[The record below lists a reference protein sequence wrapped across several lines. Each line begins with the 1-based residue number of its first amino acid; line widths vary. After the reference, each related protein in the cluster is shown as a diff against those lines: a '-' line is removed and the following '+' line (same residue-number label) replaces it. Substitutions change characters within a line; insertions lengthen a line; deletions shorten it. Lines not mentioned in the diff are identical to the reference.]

1 MMSQFEASEIAFEHE
16 RAILVEIKKNPH
28 MHHNALIKL
37 IVPTH
42 MAKTTFE
49 RTKNRMIEKNML
61 SVLQKGNKKIY
72 QITENYHEKS
82 QQLLERITHE
92 NYQQIQHQ
100 IKRVKEDYHHK
111 DVNEKISMTIQL
123 LRGLLQTDN
132 GFTILDSVKNSKKT
146 LYKDEHQMIQEM
158 IFKVFEIIF
167 YDQDFELI
175 YPIVM
180 NCIGKDTSINL

>member
-1 MMSQFEASEIAFEHE
+1 MMSQFEASEIAFERE
-16 RAILVEIKKNPH
+16 TAILVEIKKNPH

-100 IKRVKEDYHHK
+100 I
-111 DVNEKISMTIQL
+111 
-123 LRGLLQTDN
+123 
-132 GFTILDSVKNSKKT
+132 
-146 LYKDEHQMIQEM
+146 HQ
-158 IFKVFEIIF
+158 
-167 YDQDFELI
+167 
-175 YPIVM
+175 
-180 NCIGKDTSINL
+180 